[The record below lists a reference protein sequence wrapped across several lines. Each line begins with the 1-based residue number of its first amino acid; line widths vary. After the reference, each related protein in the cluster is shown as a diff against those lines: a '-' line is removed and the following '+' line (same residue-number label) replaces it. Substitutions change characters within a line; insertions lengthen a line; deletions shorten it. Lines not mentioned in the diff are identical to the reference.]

1 MVNPVDL
8 VRPVDEEPGLKF
20 LQVKRLGHMG
30 IAREMNLNGRRA
42 LIS

>member
-8 VRPVDEEPGLKF
+8 VRPVDEEPGLF